1 VRIDELPQLINV
13 LRGEMSF
20 VGPRPERP
28 HFVEQLE
35 KEIQYY
41 SLRTTVRPGITGWA
55 QVKYRYGATVDD
67 AREKLKY
74 DLFYIKNSNALYDL
88 WIMLKTI
95 RVVVTASGAR

>member
-1 VRIDELPQLINV
+1 
-13 LRGEMSF
+13 
-20 VGPRPERP
+20 
-28 HFVEQLE
+28 
-35 KEIQYY
+35 
-41 SLRTTVRPGITGWA
+41 
-55 QVKYRYGATVDD
+55 VKYRYGATVDD